1 MAGLQNIWDEIGISE
16 EQKEE
21 RTQVVLKHL
30 QTLLHE
36 MVIEEQELKK
46 TLLENVETCTN
57 DLKKLSEE
65 LGMECPTVIILV
77 LVIKSLMNII
87 QIFGNFIFLKIK
99 INNV

>member
-99 INNV
+99 IIIS

>member
-77 LVIKSLMNII
+77 
-87 QIFGNFIFLKIK
+87 FR
-99 INNV
+99 